1 MFLCNL
7 MKRCVNAL
15 VSSAV
20 GVWEH
25 RAGFIIFCGTGLPFL
40 SLGFKCVIEEVVF
53 VEHSALCTAVSEILS
68 CASSFTCFFCEQRLV
83 FFFSRGQPLRALPK
97 FLKI

>member
-1 MFLCNL
+1 MLWFLQ
-7 MKRCVNAL
+7 R
-15 VSSAV
+15 
-20 GVWEH
+20 WEY
-25 RAGFIIFCGTGLPFL
+25 GGTGQVLSSSVEQDLPFL

-53 VEHSALCTAVSEILS
+53 VERSDLCTAVSEILS